1 MISAKTLA
9 DHESLLSDSRVEQLR
24 GLVGKELRLPDEVSF
39 ATYIQPPT
47 EVNRKGVYVLE
58 PARAVFVA
66 TCPNPH
72 PRYLGKTMMTYAT
85 AELEDWRSREA
96 ASWRFVGVGDPA
108 FGIFKAIA
116 RRLLIDRTNMQEL
129 N

>member
-9 DHESLLSDSRVEQLR
+9 DYETLLPDSRVEQLR
-24 GLVGKELRLPDEVSF
+24 ALIGKELGLPDEVGF
-39 ATYIQPPT
+39 ATYVQPPT
-47 EVNRKGVYVLE
+47 EVNRRGIYVLE
-58 PARAVFVA
+58 PARAVFVV

-72 PRYLGKTMMTYAT
+72 PRYAGKVMMSYAT
-85 AELEDWRSREA
+85 AEYQDWKAREA
-96 ASWRFVGVGDPA
+96 EAWRFVGVGDPA

-116 RRLLIDRTNMQEL
+116 RRLMADRRNMQEL